1 MESWVEFRGQTLFA
15 TYNHL
20 LLFKDSNT
28 QGLNQILDFPNFC
41 FSNSRF
47 SNMPCCFSTNVQA
60 AFVLG
65 IIGVVLNLVSCCFA
79 IVTGEGKIGF
89 GILGAL
95 ISAILVYGAH
105 ARNYI
110 AIQAIQL
117 SLILHS
123 VGEVIFT
130 IIASVKSKR
139 KYSFSCLLNEDKYIS
154 WFLVPSC
161 NREMQGSWILGT
173 AFIVKSQS
181 RSKTFQK
188 FSFLALLHNFA
199 INSHDVPYPNL
210 SNLTNHSTWK

>member
-1 MESWVEFRGQTLFA
+1 
-15 TYNHL
+15 
-20 LLFKDSNT
+20 
-28 QGLNQILDFPNFC
+28 
-41 FSNSRF
+41 
-47 SNMPCCFSTNVQA
+47 MPYCCATNVQA

-105 ARNYI
+105 VRNYQ

-130 IIASVKSKR
+130 IVAAVKNKR
-139 KYSFSCLLNEDKYIS
+139 KLH
-154 WFLVPSC
+154 FL
-161 NREMQGSWILGT
+161 
-173 AFIVKSQS
+173 F
-181 RSKTFQK
+181 F
-188 FSFLALLHNFA
+188 
-199 INSHDVPYPNL
+199 
-210 SNLTNHSTWK
+210 

>member
-1 MESWVEFRGQTLFA
+1 
-15 TYNHL
+15 
-20 LLFKDSNT
+20 
-28 QGLNQILDFPNFC
+28 
-41 FSNSRF
+41 
-47 SNMPCCFSTNVQA
+47 MPCCFSTNVQA

-79 IVTGEGKIGF
+79 VVTGEGKIGF

-154 WFLVPSC
+154 
-161 NREMQGSWILGT
+161 
-173 AFIVKSQS
+173 
-181 RSKTFQK
+181 
-188 FSFLALLHNFA
+188 
-199 INSHDVPYPNL
+199 
-210 SNLTNHSTWK
+210 